1 MDLRAGLDVIEQ
13 EMSCL
18 CRESKQDSPVVQV
31 AAKSLYRLNY
41 HGFISDELATAPFA
55 VGQSYLK
62 TSGVTQL
69 LRAEL
74 DIRGIMVR
82 FAVGAGNF
90 TLLQNV
96 QSYLDCH

>member
-1 MDLRAGLDVIEQ
+1 VDLRAGLDAIEQ

-18 CRESKQDSPVVQV
+18 CWESKHDSPVVQV
-31 AAKSLYRLNY
+31 IAKSLYRLNY
-41 HGFISDELATAPFA
+41 HGFISNELAKAPFA
-55 VGQSYLK
+55 VGKSYLK
-62 TSGVTQL
+62 TSGVNQL

-82 FAVGAGNF
+82 FPVGAGNF

-96 QSYLDCH
+96 QSYLDSH

>member
-1 MDLRAGLDVIEQ
+1 MDLRAGLNAIEQ

-18 CRESKQDSPVVQV
+18 CRLSKLDSPILQVV
-31 AAKSLYRLNY
+31 AKPLSRLNY
-41 HGFISDELATAPFA
+41 SGFISDELATAPFA
-55 VGQSYLK
+55 VDQSYMK
-62 TSGVTQL
+62 TSGVNQL

-82 FAVGAGNF
+82 FPVGAGNV

-96 QSYLDCH
+96 QSYLDSR